1 MCSAMTNFK
10 VAALAAVLIAASP
23 IAAVAQHGAHPA
35 GLLFKIVGAI
45 RGQTHEIDMAAMEV
59 YQTTPRLGSCAE
71 RRDRLLRILP
81 DALRFSRYAR
91 DIAEQNHESEMESAG
106 LVTLD
111 LGSGGAAYFEA
122 AGRRYAEIR
131 VEPERNQVVITFRG
145 TRLSVGSD
153 VSTDVLSFVGVE
165 TAYYGWASALV
176 ARVAR
181 EHSGMEVVVTGQSLG
196 GGLVLY
202 SVLQN
207 PGVKGF
213 AFNPA
218 GLSLL
223 TWARA
228 STADRARTNSAVTV
242 ISTRNAR
249 HIEPVTA
256 ISLAGR
262 SVLPG
267 HIFVLEA
274 RILRPSLLHSATTV
288 VAALEEVAS
297 ANAQGT
303 ACDGDLGEL
312 AH

>member
-1 MCSAMTNFK
+1 
-10 VAALAAVLIAASP
+10 
-23 IAAVAQHGAHPA
+23 
-35 GLLFKIVGAI
+35 
-45 RGQTHEIDMAAMEV
+45 
-59 YQTTPRLGSCAE
+59 
-71 RRDRLLRILP
+71 
-81 DALRFSRYAR
+81 
-91 DIAEQNHESEMESAG
+91 
-106 LVTLD
+106 
-111 LGSGGAAYFEA
+111 
-122 AGRRYAEIR
+122 
-131 VEPERNQVVITFRG
+131 
-145 TRLSVGSD
+145 
-153 VSTDVLSFVGVE
+153 
-165 TAYYGWASALV
+165 
-176 ARVAR
+176 
-181 EHSGMEVVVTGQSLG
+181 MEVVVTGQSLG

-228 STADRARTNSAVTV
+228 SAADRARTDSAVTV

-288 VAALEEVAS
+288 VAALQHGAS
-297 ANAQGT
+297 ANPQGT
-303 ACDGDLGEL
+303 TCDRDLGQL